1 MTGIV
6 VRTKPVRSVAFV
18 CPQCG
23 VDRDGAVVDQRRW
36 FIVLGVPV
44 VPLAVLDPMVLC
56 GACGHR
62 CGIGVLSVPTSAAL
76 GEMLAVGLRH
86 AIASVMRASDAAPAS
101 ADVERHAVS
110 IMRNAGFLYD
120 RFALD
125 RDLEELSEAGTAPTM
140 RPLADELTPHGK
152 QALIHR
158 LYGLAA
164 AGGEPTRAQ
173 RDLLVRIGVAL
184 GMAAPHINGVIAVA
198 NRASQ
203 GDRVALDGSHLREL
217 D

>member
-1 MTGIV
+1 MSGIV

-36 FIVLGVPV
+36 FVLLGVPI

-62 CGIGVLSVPTSAAL
+62 CGVGVLSVPTSEAL
-76 GEMLAVGLRH
+76 GEMLAAGLRH
-86 AIASVMRASDAAPAS
+86 AIASVLRAGDVDQLTAE
-101 ADVERHAVS
+101 VERHAVG

-120 RFALD
+120 RFS
-125 RDLEELSEAGTAPTM
+125 LEHDIAELSDAGTAPTM

-152 QALIHR
+152 QSLIHR

-164 AGGEPTRAQ
+164 SAGEPTRAQ
-173 RDLLVRIGVAL
+173 RELIVRIGVAL
-184 GMAAPHINGVIAVA
+184 GMAAPHINGVLAVA
-198 NRASQ
+198 GRASTSERIGLDVSQ
-203 GDRVALDGSHLREL
+203 LGDVD
-217 D
+217 